1 MKHLLGKA
9 HDAAFWQ
16 DVRKKDCYRTYR
28 EELLQLYRNECESA
42 VIADLKYSEYKLYW
56 VTGDRATY
64 ENNYFA
70 RRRAISA
77 AALLSLIY
85 PDEPAY
91 PEKLQDLLFCI
102 CNEYSWCLP
111 AHQGAPDN
119 LYSIRIDLFAR
130 SPRSAHSRAHRI

>member
-16 DVRKKDCYRTYR
+16 DVREKDCYRTYR

-56 VTGDRATY
+56 VTGDLATY
-64 ENNYFA
+64 ENNYFS
-70 RRRAISA
+70 RRRAICA
-77 AALLSLIY
+77 AALISLVY

-91 PEKLQDLLFCI
+91 P
-102 CNEYSWCLP
+102 
-111 AHQGAPDN
+111 
-119 LYSIRIDLFAR
+119 
-130 SPRSAHSRAHRI
+130 